1 MDDLLWYSHLQVPL
15 TLLRSFA
22 EETTLLQYRISLS
35 DLPEDQVVFVGQNT
49 GARYVRAGFQINLY
63 RRLFPFVLA
72 YFLPSFLL
80 VQISFISF
88 YIDPDVVP
96 GRMALL
102 ITLVLMLINLS
113 NSSRSEAPK
122 VRSNSETARSLIR
135 FQW

>member
-1 MDDLLWYSHLQVPL
+1 M
-15 TLLRSFA
+15 
-22 EETTLLQYRISLS
+22 
-35 DLPEDQVVFVGQNT
+35 
-49 GARYVRAGFQINLY
+49 RAGFQINLY

-80 VQISFISF
+80 VQILFISF

-113 NSSRSEAPK
+113 NSSRADSPK
-122 VRSNSETARSLIR
+122 V
-135 FQW
+135 QWTR